1 MNRWTSPVTVA
12 LIAAFAMLLVAPA
25 SRSQGNQVAVRIIA
39 FNDFHGHLEPG
50 ENVVELPDPSDPART
65 RRVRAGGAAHLATLV
80 ARLRAEHPQHVVV
93 SSGDLVGASPL
104 ISGLFHDEP
113 TIEVMNAIGIDF
125 NTVGNHEFDHG
136 VDELKRLVKGGCK
149 TAASPRKQS
158 CMRLAYAGARFP
170 FLAANVLNRSD
181 DQPIFAPAFVKT
193 IDGVRVGFIGVVTR
207 STPGIVVPSGVAG
220 VRFVAEARVLNEQ
233 AKVLQAQGVQ
243 AIVAVVHEG
252 GDADGGFN
260 DCANPRGAIFEIERE
275 LDAAIDVV
283 LSAHTHQGYN
293 CSIGGRPVIQ
303 GASFGRLVSV
313 VDVGVDRTTGDVV
326 RAQTRARNVPVV
338 NGAEGDPRIAAD
350 FPPVPADP
358 TVAAIVEAYRD
369 AAAPLANR
377 PVGRIAAP
385 FERRPGR
392 GGDHALGR
400 LIADAHLA
408 ATRGSGAE
416 VAFTNPGGI
425 RASLHASGRDGT
437 VTYADAYAAQPFG
450 NSLVTMTLTGAQL
463 KTLLEQQ
470 WSVVRP
476 EHVRILQPS
485 AGFTYRWDSRRPHGS
500 RVSDMRL
507 NGRLVDADGR
517 GARDPQ
523 QFPRS
528 RRRQFPCAARR
539 SRSRRWASGHRC
551 IHGIPGGRVDASTA
565 PAEVDAPDSPRRLKA
580 AAPLRRCDNSALSL
594 QELRMRRTRAGT
606 RARQS
611 ADAATLVKMTRRLS
625 ESGSRIEDQL
635 WQRRLIELINER
647 LARRNDD
654 AIESALDELASSSQ
668 RAYDD
673 LADLA
678 ESCAESTLVDVD
690 GRPHDVLLLALPML
704 AWSRYRL
711 PTTTLS
717 AGVIEN
723 LTAHLA
729 GHLLARDTR
738 VAIADQM
745 YSIDQLPEAFSD
757 VRRLTEQLGDAA
769 VERVALHV
777 DPKKLREPIAMLAD
791 TRYVLAAVATPAGGP
806 LFHWQ
811 ELGVDPDAKIE
822 ALAAFR
828 EQVANVLQPVMT
840 GCRFRVLSPNAFHA
854 ALRFADR
861 ELREF
866 SLEAAV
872 AYLKLSY
879 DFSPGSLS
887 AAYGIFADPNGQSGA
902 EVRVGLAKSTDE
914 DEVVEGVV
922 WPLLGDEE
930 EQTME
935 EVEKALRAVGVVK
948 SVAHSHRFPL
958 EFCDDCG
965 APLFPTAA
973 GHVVH
978 AEPPEEAED
987 RPATPL
993 H

>member
-1 MNRWTSPVTVA
+1 
-12 LIAAFAMLLVAPA
+12 
-25 SRSQGNQVAVRIIA
+25 
-39 FNDFHGHLEPG
+39 
-50 ENVVELPDPSDPART
+50 
-65 RRVRAGGAAHLATLV
+65 
-80 ARLRAEHPQHVVV
+80 
-93 SSGDLVGASPL
+93 
-104 ISGLFHDEP
+104 
-113 TIEVMNAIGIDF
+113 
-125 NTVGNHEFDHG
+125 
-136 VDELKRLVKGGCK
+136 
-149 TAASPRKQS
+149 
-158 CMRLAYAGARFP
+158 
-170 FLAANVLNRSD
+170 
-181 DQPIFAPAFVKT
+181 
-193 IDGVRVGFIGVVTR
+193 
-207 STPGIVVPSGVAG
+207 
-220 VRFVAEARVLNEQ
+220 
-233 AKVLQAQGVQ
+233 
-243 AIVAVVHEG
+243 
-252 GDADGGFN
+252 
-260 DCANPRGAIFEIERE
+260 
-275 LDAAIDVV
+275 
-283 LSAHTHQGYN
+283 
-293 CSIGGRPVIQ
+293 
-303 GASFGRLVSV
+303 
-313 VDVGVDRTTGDVV
+313 
-326 RAQTRARNVPVV
+326 
-338 NGAEGDPRIAAD
+338 
-350 FPPVPADP
+350 
-358 TVAAIVEAYRD
+358 
-369 AAAPLANR
+369 
-377 PVGRIAAP
+377 
-385 FERRPGR
+385 
-392 GGDHALGR
+392 
-400 LIADAHLA
+400 
-408 ATRGSGAE
+408 
-416 VAFTNPGGI
+416 
-425 RASLHASGRDGT
+425 
-437 VTYADAYAAQPFG
+437 
-450 NSLVTMTLTGAQL
+450 
-463 KTLLEQQ
+463 
-470 WSVVRP
+470 
-476 EHVRILQPS
+476 
-485 AGFTYRWDSRRPHGS
+485 
-500 RVSDMRL
+500 
-507 NGRLVDADGR
+507 
-517 GARDPQ
+517 
-523 QFPRS
+523 
-528 RRRQFPCAARR
+528 
-539 SRSRRWASGHRC
+539 
-551 IHGIPGGRVDASTA
+551 
-565 PAEVDAPDSPRRLKA
+565 
-580 AAPLRRCDNSALSL
+580 
-594 QELRMRRTRAGT
+594 MRRTRAGT

-611 ADAATLVKMTRRLS
+611 ADASTLVKMARRLS

-673 LADLA
+673 LADMA
-678 ESCAESTLVDVD
+678 ESCAESTLVDID
-690 GRPHDVLLLALPML
+690 SRPHDVLLLALPLL

-717 AGVIEN
+717 AGMVES
-723 LTAHLA
+723 LSAQLS
-729 GHLLARDTR
+729 GHLLARDAR
-738 VAIADQM
+738 VAIADHL

-828 EQVANVLQPVMT
+828 EQAASALQPVMT

-887 AAYGIFADPNGQSGA
+887 AAYGIFADANGQSGA
-902 EVRVGLAKSTDE
+902 EVRVGLAKATDE